1 MEISQLMSFCEIVKT
16 GSYSKA
22 SKHLFITQS
31 AVSHQIKNLE
41 RELNIKLFERVGNM
55 VRLTQ
60 GGKIL
65 SDAVIKFVDDLNN
78 LKRISEDIHDSKTG
92 SLTIATN
99 NGIIMYFLPDI
110 IRRFKKELPGIKF
123 RLINP
128 NFTSE
133 ILSMVSNGEVDLA
146 IGPKS
151 NQALSSKTNFIFWK
165 SFERFLIMAKGHPL
179 RVKKT
184 ITLADI
190 GRYPLIT
197 YREGSFMKKA
207 VTEAFIREKIPY
219 EIIME
224 VDSAENIKKYVEIGV
239 GISILS
245 AFTLTPTDKHRIRR
259 ANVSHLF
266 GRIDYGIHYR
276 KDKYIT
282 TAMKQF
288 VKFFA
293 PELYDKLT

>member
-99 NGIIMYFLPDI
+99 NGIIMYVLPDI

-190 GRYPLIT
+190 G
-197 YREGSFMKKA
+197 S
-207 VTEAFIREKIPY
+207 
-219 EIIME
+219 
-224 VDSAENIKKYVEIGV
+224 
-239 GISILS
+239 
-245 AFTLTPTDKHRIRR
+245 
-259 ANVSHLF
+259 
-266 GRIDYGIHYR
+266 
-276 KDKYIT
+276 
-282 TAMKQF
+282 
-288 VKFFA
+288 
-293 PELYDKLT
+293 